1 MVAAAMI
8 DISVEDLSKCYRVPE
23 TGERSRNRLF
33 NPLAPRGREFWAL
46 SDVSFEVRR
55 GEALG
60 IVGPNG
66 SGKTTLLKLL
76 SGITLPSRGKITLSR
91 RLSALIEMGAGF
103 HPDLTG
109 RENIFL
115 NGSILGMTYREISRK
130 IPSIVCFSEIGDFLN
145 VPVKKYSLGM
155 FLRLGFSIAIH
166 LDSGI
171 LLFDEVLA
179 VGDLAFQTRCFDRVE
194 SLRKEGRTVLL
205 ISHDFAAIERLCDRA
220 LLLRSGRVAAIGDPQ
235 AIIENYQS
243 MAYAGLDQSM
253 PAGVASE
260 RIAVKTLTFAGP
272 DDGPARTGEPLRC
285 RLAYK
290 AREPLDHVVVSVSL
304 NWPSGYLCTRLSSPA
319 DLRLERG
326 TGEIEF
332 YCPAVTMQRGLYSVD
347 VAIERRGEMLDWRP
361 RCSLLRV
368 VPGRL
373 FVGDFYMEHSSDVRQ
388 VAPEP

>member
-1 MVAAAMI
+1 MI
-8 DISVEDLSKCYRVPE
+8 DIRVENLSKCYRVPE
-23 TGERSRNRLF
+23 THHRPHSRNIRF
-33 NPLAPRGREFWAL
+33 FPMTARRREFWAL
-46 SDVSFEVRR
+46 TDVSFDVRR

-60 IVGPNG
+60 IIGPNG

-76 SGITLPSRGKITLSR
+76 SGITAPSSGRITLSR

-130 IPSIVCFSEIGDFLN
+130 IPDIVEFSEIDDFLN

-179 VGDLAFQTRCFDRVE
+179 VGDLAFQNRCFDRVQN
-194 SLRKEGRTVLL
+194 LRKEGRTVLL
-205 ISHDFAAIERLCDRA
+205 ISHDFAAIERICDRA
-220 LLLRSGRVAAIGDPQ
+220 LLLRSGKVAAVGDPQ

-243 MAYAGLDQSM
+243 MAYAGLGEATATGFG
-253 PAGVASE
+253 PR
-260 RIAVKTLTFAGP
+260 RIAVKTLNFAGP
-272 DDGPARTGEPLRC
+272 DEGPVRTGHPLHC
-285 RLAYK
+285 RLVYQAS
-290 AREPLDHVVVSVSL
+290 EPLDHVIVTVSL
-304 NWPSGYLCTRLSSPA
+304 NWPSGYLCTQLSSPV
-319 DLRLERG
+319 DLHLERG
-326 TGEIEF
+326 SGEIEF
-332 YCPAVTMQRGLYSVD
+332 YCPVLTMQRGLYSVD
-347 VAIERRGEMLDWRP
+347 VVIERRGETLDWRP

-368 VPGRL
+368 IPGKL
-373 FVGDFYMEHSSDVRQ
+373 FVGDFYMEHSSRVRQ
-388 VAPEP
+388 VAREP

>member
-1 MVAAAMI
+1 MI
-8 DISVEDLSKCYRVPE
+8 DISVERLSKCYRVPDNRHFE
-23 TGERSRNRLF
+23 HSSQRRPLSIISRR
-33 NPLAPRGREFWAL
+33 REFWAL
-46 SDVSFEVRR
+46 SDVSFDVRR

-60 IVGPNG
+60 IIGPNG

-76 SGITLPSRGKITLSR
+76 SGITAPSAGKITLSR

-115 NGSILGMTYREISRK
+115 NGSILGMTHREISRK
-130 IPSIVCFSEIGDFLN
+130 IPRIVEFSEIGDFLN

-194 SLRKEGRTVLL
+194 RLRREGRTVLL
-205 ISHDFAAIERLCDRA
+205 ISHDFAAIERICDRA
-220 LLLRSGRVAAIGDPQ
+220 LLMRAGKIAAVGDPQ
-235 AIIENYQS
+235 AIIEGYQS
-243 MAYAGLDQSM
+243 MAYAGLGDAV
-253 PAGVASE
+253 PTGAGSR
-260 RIAVKTLTFAGP
+260 RIAVKTLTFSGP
-272 DDGPARTGEPLRC
+272 EEGPARTGQPLSC
-285 RLAYK
+285 RLAYE
-290 AREPLDHVVVSVSL
+290 AREPLDNVTVTVSL
-304 NWPSGYLCTRLSSPA
+304 NWPSGYLCTQLASST
-319 DLRLERG
+319 RFGLERG

-332 YCPAVTMQRGLYSVD
+332 FCPVLTMQRGLYSVD
-347 VAIERRGEMLDWRP
+347 VAVERRGEMLDWRP

-368 VPGRL
+368 AAGKL
-373 FVGDFYMEHSSDVRQ
+373 FAGDFYMEHNSRVRQ
-388 VAPEP
+388 VAPDP